1 VSRVPPAITSL
12 KDDRLALVRALD
24 GRAGRAAAGAC
35 VLEGAALI
43 EQALAAGATLRFAVR
58 ADEAANLIGGS
69 LAAQGV
75 PVLTARG
82 SLLRQAVRLARPV
95 EWVAVADLAAEAG
108 DEYGDLAVVLA
119 GVRDPGN
126 LGTIVRTAVALG
138 AADVVCTDV
147 ETDLT
152 GRRVLD
158 ASRAAVLRA
167 AIHRYP
173 TPLAAVM
180 ALRGT
185 GFEVVATSSHA
196 AVVQADTPLRGRRV
210 ALVVGNET
218 DGIEPDVLAAADHVV
233 RIPMSGGVE
242 SLNVGV
248 ATGISLYELR
258 ALAGG

>member
-1 VSRVPPAITSL
+1 VRAVPAVTSL
-12 KDDRLALVRALD
+12 KDQPLAVIRALD
-24 GRAGRAAAGAC
+24 ARSGRTEAGAC
-35 VLEGAALI
+35 VLEGAALVA
-43 EQALAAGATLRFAVR
+43 QAVAAGAPLRFLVR
-58 ADEAANLIGGS
+58 SEEAADIPGV
-69 LAAQGV
+69 QGI
-75 PVLTARG
+75 PMYQARG

-95 EWVAVADLAAEAG
+95 DWVAVAELAPEGG
-108 DEYGDLAVVLA
+108 DYGDFAVVLD

-138 AADVVCTDV
+138 VADVVCTDV

-152 GRRVLD
+152 SRRVLD

-173 TPLAAVM
+173 TPVAAVS
-180 ALRGT
+180 ALRQQ
-185 GFEVVATSSHA
+185 GFEVVATSSRGT
-196 AVVQADTPLRGRRV
+196 VDQADTPLRGGRV

-218 DGIEPDVLAAADHVV
+218 DGVRPDVLAAADHVV
-233 RIPMSGGVE
+233 RIPMAGGVE

-258 ALAGG
+258 RLARG

>member
-1 VSRVPPAITSL
+1 MTATVRAVPPVITSL
-12 KDDRLALVRALD
+12 KDEPLAVIRALD
-24 GRAGRAAAGAC
+24 GRTGRAAAGAC

-43 EQALAAGATLRFAVR
+43 QQALAAGAPLRFIVR
-58 ADEAANLIGGS
+58 SDEAADILGV
-69 LAAQGV
+69 QEV
-75 PVLTARG
+75 PVYQARG

-95 EWVAVADLAAEAG
+95 EWVAVAGLPPEGG
-108 DEYGDLAVVLA
+108 DYGDFAVVLD

-138 AADVVCTDV
+138 VGDIVCTDA

-173 TPLAAVM
+173 SPLDAVT
-180 ALRGT
+180 ALREQ
-185 GFEVVATSSHA
+185 GFEVVATSSHGTVA
-196 AVVQADTPLRGRRV
+196 QADTPLRGGRV

-218 DGIEPDVLAAADHVV
+218 DGVRPEVLAAADHVV
-233 RIPMSGGVE
+233 RIPMAGGVE

-258 ALAGG
+258 RLAGG

>member
-1 VSRVPPAITSL
+1 MTATVRAVPPVITSL
-12 KDDRLALVRALD
+12 KDEPLAVIRALD
-24 GRAGRAAAGAC
+24 GRAGRASAGAC

-43 EQALAAGATLRFAVR
+43 AHAVAAGAPLRFIVR
-58 ADEAANLIGGS
+58 SEEAADILGV
-69 LAAQGV
+69 QQV
-75 PVLTARG
+75 PVYMARG

-95 EWVAVADLAAEAG
+95 EWVAVAELAPEGG
-108 DEYGDLAVVLA
+108 DYGDFAVVLD

-138 AADVVCTDV
+138 VNDVVCTDA

-158 ASRAAVLRA
+158 ASRASVLRA
-167 AIHRYP
+167 VIHRYP
-173 TPLAAVM
+173 TPLDAVNT
-180 ALRGT
+180 LREQ
-185 GFEVVATSSHA
+185 GFEVVATSSRA
-196 AVVQADTPLRGRRV
+196 SVDQADVPLRRGRV

-218 DGIEPDVLAAADHVV
+218 DGVRPEVLAAADHVV
-233 RIPMSGGVE
+233 RIPMAGGVE

-258 ALAGG
+258 RLAGG

>member
-1 VSRVPPAITSL
+1 VPQVITSL
-12 KDDRLALVRALD
+12 KDEPLAVIRALD
-24 GRAGRAAAGAC
+24 ARSGRVEAGAC

-43 EQALAAGATLRFAVR
+43 AQAVAADAPLRFVVR
-58 ADEAANLIGGS
+58 SEDASDIPGMAGI
-69 LAAQGV
+69 
-75 PVLTARG
+75 PVYVTRG

-95 EWVAVADLAAEAG
+95 EWVAVADLAPEG
-108 DEYGDLAVVLA
+108 GEYGDVAVVLD

-138 AADVVCTDV
+138 VHDIVCTDA

-158 ASRAAVLRA
+158 ASRAAVLRSA
-167 AIHRYP
+167 VHRYP
-173 TPLAAVM
+173 TPLAAVE
-180 ALRGT
+180 ALRDN
-185 GFEVVATSSHA
+185 GFEVVATSSRGSVA
-196 AVVQADTPLRGRRV
+196 QPDLMLRGGRV

-218 DGIEPDVLAAADHVV
+218 DGVAPDVLAAADHVV
-233 RIPMSGGVE
+233 RIPMAGGVE

-258 ALAGG
+258 RLARG

>member
-1 VSRVPPAITSL
+1 MTATVRAVPAITSL
-12 KDDRLALVRALD
+12 KDEPLAVIRALD
-24 GRAGRAAAGAC
+24 ARSGRAEAGAC

-43 EQALAAGATLRFAVR
+43 AQAVAAGAPLRFAVR
-58 ADEAANLIGGS
+58 SEEAVDIPGV
-69 LAAQGV
+69 QGI
-75 PVLTARG
+75 PMYQARG

-95 EWVAVADLAAEAG
+95 DWVAVAELAPEGG
-108 DEYGDLAVVLA
+108 DYGDFAVVLD

-138 AADVVCTDV
+138 VADVVCTDAD
-147 ETDLT
+147 TDLT
-152 GRRVLD
+152 SRRVLD

-173 TPLAAVM
+173 TPMAAVS
-180 ALRGT
+180 ALRQQ
-185 GFEVVATSSHA
+185 GFEVVATSSRGT
-196 AVVQADTPLRGRRV
+196 VDQADTPLRGGRV

-218 DGIEPDVLAAADHVV
+218 DGVRPDVLAAADHVV
-233 RIPMSGGVE
+233 RIPMAGGVE

-258 ALAGG
+258 RLARG